1 MTRTDEQN
9 IERMLG
15 RIEAQLE
22 MQAGIINKLVEK
34 AEKADEWR
42 HEVKERLERN
52 EEHSLGMTK
61 VAKAFDELQRS
72 IREGSLAAKAY
83 SRGVL
88 LGIGIAAGGAGA
100 TIATGIKWAWSA
112 LTGGTA

>member
-1 MTRTDEQN
+1 MTRTEGQN

-22 MQAGIINKLVEK
+22 MQAEVINKLVER

-42 HEVKERLERN
+42 HEVRERLERN
-52 EEHSLGMTK
+52 EAHSLGMTK

-72 IREGSLAAKAY
+72 LREGTIIAKAY

-88 LGIGIAAGGAGA
+88 IGVGIAAGGAGA
-100 TIATGIKWAWSA
+100 TFATGIKWVWTAV
-112 LTGGTA
+112 TGSGS